1 MKKTTLSI
9 FILLG
14 LSACATVPN
23 GPSVLVLQGS
33 TKTFEEFRRDEIVC
47 RDYALQQIGGKS
59 VGKTNDETTLKNAAI
74 GTVVGTVAGAAIGK
88 SEGAAVGA
96 GLGLIFG
103 TASGAENGRQAR
115 VDSQTMY
122 DNAFI
127 QCMYGSGHR
136 VPMSSSLMPSQ
147 ERSDLQKPT
156 TSSTPPPPPP
166 PPATPPAPTPTSGK

>member
-1 MKKTTLSI
+1 MKKTALFV

-14 LSACATVPN
+14 LGACATVPN

-33 TKTFEEFRRDEIVC
+33 NKTFEEFRRDEIVC

-96 GLGLIFG
+96 GLGLLFG

-136 VPMSSSLMPSQ
+136 VAMSSSLMPSQ
-147 ERSDLQKPT
+147 ERSDLQKPST
-156 TSSTPPPPPP
+156 TPPPPPP
-166 PPATPPAPTPTSGK
+166 AAPPPASPSGK

>member
-1 MKKTTLSI
+1 MKKTALFV

-14 LSACATVPN
+14 LGACATVPN

-47 RDYALQQIGGKS
+47 RDYALQQIGGKT

-74 GTVVGTVAGAAIGK
+74 GTVVGTVAGAAIGQ
-88 SEGAAVGA
+88 SDGAAVGA
-96 GLGLIFG
+96 GLGLLFG
-103 TASGAENGRQAR
+103 TAAGAENGRQAR
-115 VDSQTMY
+115 TDSQTMY

-136 VPMSSSLMPSQ
+136 VPMSSSSMPSQ
-147 ERSDLQKPT
+147 ERSNVQKPSNSST
-156 TSSTPPPPPP
+156 TNTTPPPPPP
-166 PPATPPAPTPTSGK
+166 PAPPSGK